1 MKFKKYN
8 TIKVEERRAVNKVMK
23 SGILSNFFANKNK
36 NFLGGKYVLK
46 FEKECQKYFKVN
58 HAITVNSWTSG
69 LIAIIGSLD
78 VRPGD
83 EIILSPWTMSACS
96 SAILHW
102 GCIPIFADINEKT
115 FNIDPNKIRS
125 KITNKTKAIM
135 GIDLFGQPCDMLE
148 LKKICNKHNLKFIC
162 DSAQS
167 IGAKYKNNY
176 SSTYADVGGYSLNFH
191 KHINTGEGG
200 IIITNNKKIAH
211 KCRLIRNHAEVTVG
225 KSNSRELVNMIGYNF
240 RLTEIQAA
248 IGIEQLKKLKKII
261 KKKIEI
267 ANYLS
272 KNLSKLPGLE
282 IPYLKKNRT
291 HVYYSYPMKIN
302 SEITKTHRD
311 KIWKMLLGE
320 GVPVNN
326 KIPCLHL
333 LPMFQKQI
341 AFGNNNYPWNKN
353 KKYKGIYKSG
363 TLPIA
368 EKLSDNSILCLQMW
382 AYDFTK
388 KDLDKIINIF
398 YKVWKK
404 LELI

>member
-1 MKFKKYN
+1 
-8 TIKVEERRAVNKVMK
+8 
-23 SGILSNFFANKNK
+23 
-36 NFLGGKYVLK
+36 
-46 FEKECQKYFKVN
+46 
-58 HAITVNSWTSG
+58 
-69 LIAIIGSLD
+69 
-78 VRPGD
+78 
-83 EIILSPWTMSACS
+83 
-96 SAILHW
+96 
-102 GCIPIFADINEKT
+102 
-115 FNIDPNKIRS
+115 
-125 KITNKTKAIM
+125 M

-261 KKKIEI
+261 KKKTEI

-302 SEITKTHRD
+302 SEITKIHRD
-311 KIWKMLLGE
+311 KIWKMLLVE

-353 KKYKGIYKSG
+353 RKYKGIYKRG

-398 YKVWKK
+398 FKVWKK

>member
-58 HAITVNSWTSG
+58 NAITVNSWTSG

-302 SEITKTHRD
+302 SEITKIHRD

-353 KKYKGIYKSG
+353 RKYKGIYKSG